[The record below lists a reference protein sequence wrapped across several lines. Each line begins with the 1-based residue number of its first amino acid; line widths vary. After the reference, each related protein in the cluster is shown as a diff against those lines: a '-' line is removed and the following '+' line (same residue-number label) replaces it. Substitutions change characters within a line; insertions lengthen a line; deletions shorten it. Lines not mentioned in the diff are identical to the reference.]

1 MNLNY
6 QIPLDELSNLVH
18 TIDDV
23 SHLSDFVEQSYYGV
37 IWDRHIPVNIQDWL
51 NKIDPKLIPRFR
63 HIFHKNEVSKSINNI
78 FENSLSKDTQINW
91 LIQDITR
98 LSKLL

>member
-6 QIPLDELSNLVH
+6 QIPIEELSNLVH

-51 NKIDPKLIPRFR
+51 NKIDPKLIPSFR
-63 HIFHKNEVSKSINNI
+63 HIFHKNEVSKNI
-78 FENSLSKDTQINW
+78 C
-91 LIQDITR
+91 
-98 LSKLL
+98 LLYTSPSPRDS

>member
-6 QIPLDELSNLVH
+6 QIPLDELSNQVH

-23 SHLSDFVEQSYYGV
+23 SYLSDFVEQSYYGV

-51 NKIDPKLIPRFR
+51 NKIDPKLIPSFR
-63 HIFHKNEVSKSINNI
+63 HL
-78 FENSLSKDTQINW
+78 SLIH
-91 LIQDITR
+91 I
-98 LSKLL
+98 

>member
-23 SHLSDFVEQSYYGV
+23 SQLSDFVEQSYYGV
-37 IWDRHIPVNIQDWL
+37 IWESEGQETKRL
-51 NKIDPKLIPRFR
+51 F
-63 HIFHKNEVSKSINNI
+63 SYCINREDV
-78 FENSLSKDTQINW
+78 ENAILQGP
-91 LIQDITR
+91 
-98 LSKLL
+98 